1 MFKNRILLFHL
12 LTALVVVI
20 WGTTFVSTKVLL
32 QNGLGPIE
40 IMFYRFLLAYLG
52 ILLISHKR
60 WWAENWKDEGM
71 LMLSGLTGGTFY
83 FIAENTAL
91 GITQAS
97 NVALLV
103 CTTPIFTA
111 LLANWFFKEPLRKN
125 MLLGSLIALVG
136 VGMVVFSGSVLLQ
149 INPLGDFLSIVAA
162 LMWAIYC
169 LILKPLG
176 KRYSTAFITRKVFFY
191 GVLTILPYYLV
202 VPGFPTFDVL
212 CQPQVL
218 TNLLFLG
225 CIASMVCFLV
235 WNWCISRLG
244 AVEATNWVY
253 LNPLATIVAA
263 SIVLDEK
270 ITPYFLIGSAL
281 ILLGL
286 YLTDAFTGDVE
297 FFPDFFQRSRLSV
310 VDAVTQT

>member
-176 KRYSTAFITRKVFFY
+176 KRYSTAFITRKVFLY
-191 GVLTILPYYLV
+191 SVLSLLVYFLFDPLQIKPDILFNPIVAL
-202 VPGFPTFDVL
+202 
-212 CQPQVL
+212 
-218 TNLLFLG
+218 NLLFLG
-225 CIASMVCFLV
+225 IMASMLCFIAWNAAVKVLGPSKTANYIYVQPFSTLV
-235 WNWCISRLG
+235 LSSIILSEVITVLSMIGALCIIEG
-244 AVEATNWVY
+244 IY
-253 LNPLATIVAA
+253 LA
-263 SIVLDEK
+263 EK
-270 ITPYFLIGSAL
+270 ES
-281 ILLGL
+281 
-286 YLTDAFTGDVE
+286 
-297 FFPDFFQRSRLSV
+297 
-310 VDAVTQT
+310 